1 MSKLLS
7 FCHVI
12 NIGIINSTVN
22 ISLLTKSS
30 QCRDILD
37 LQRMSF
43 WTGNILN
50 AQ

>member
-12 NIGIINSTVN
+12 NISIINYTVN
-22 ISLLTKSS
+22 ISLLIKSS

-37 LQRMSF
+37 LQRMLF
-43 WTGNILN
+43 WTSNISN